1 MQLKNVQV
9 VLVVLTDRG
18 VNMDKKSLGYIIGNM
33 GEDDVL
39 NIVDKETGNHY
50 KIDTTIYHQDIKRNK
65 NVVTFYIKVDK
76 EWKKL
81 GTSQLKK

>member
-1 MQLKNVQV
+1 MVVQ
-9 VLVVLTDRG
+9 TDRG
-18 VNMDKKSLGYIIGNM
+18 VNMDKKSIGYIIGNM

-39 NIVDKETGNHY
+39 DIVDKENGNHY
-50 KIDTTIYHQDIKRNK
+50 KIDTAIYNQDFKRNK
-65 NVVTFYIKVDK
+65 NVVTFYIKVDE